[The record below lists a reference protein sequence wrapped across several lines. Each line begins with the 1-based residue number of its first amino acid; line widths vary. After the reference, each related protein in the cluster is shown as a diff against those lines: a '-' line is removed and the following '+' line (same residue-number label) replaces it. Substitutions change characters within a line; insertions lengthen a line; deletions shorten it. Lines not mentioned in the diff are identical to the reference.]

1 MVPSF
6 GKRVLLFLKVELIE
20 EFHPVFFVSFLGTG
34 ITGNILYGFPYP
46 AQWLKVLGII
56 MFCLTVLLFV
66 LVTTCLVVSWV
77 YYPLR
82 IYRYHIDPT
91 LSIYF
96 AVYSMGYNTIINGI
110 HLITHGKYPIF
121 LWTLWWIGVAVAL
134 YNAIFIFFI
143 SFLSKLNKHNLD
155 AISGVALMPVV
166 CPSVVSSS
174 GHLIA
179 VNLPNSNLKKIT
191 EITCLMLLFVSL
203 VCFHGVG
210 ALYMARLI
218 LRKIP
223 ATDHIFSQFLPV
235 GFTGQCSYSIM
246 LFGSNMLTFIPD
258 KTLGQMFFVSL
269 ALLSGCLL
277 AGGYVYLFLAIASVL
292 SKIRPFARH
301 PNPKYTSSKLGL
313 IIWNKGFWVMTFP
326 IGTMSLANFEISK
339 GVDGQYQLEF
349 FKVMS
354 AIFGVCLFMICLANL
369 VGLSWCIV
377 QKIRQ
382 EYLQYKVDTSIVEV
396 ESKV

>member
-121 LWTLWWIGVAVAL
+121 YG
-134 YNAIFIFFI
+134 
-143 SFLSKLNKHNLD
+143 H
-155 AISGVALMPVV
+155 SGGLELLLLCIMP
-166 CPSVVSSS
+166 SLFSSY
-174 GHLIA
+174 H
-179 VNLPNSNLKKIT
+179 
-191 EITCLMLLFVSL
+191 F
-203 VCFHGVG
+203 
-210 ALYMARLI
+210 
-218 LRKIP
+218 
-223 ATDHIFSQFLPV
+223 
-235 GFTGQCSYSIM
+235 
-246 LFGSNMLTFIPD
+246 
-258 KTLGQMFFVSL
+258 
-269 ALLSGCLL
+269 
-277 AGGYVYLFLAIASVL
+277 
-292 SKIRPFARH
+292 
-301 PNPKYTSSKLGL
+301 
-313 IIWNKGFWVMTFP
+313 
-326 IGTMSLANFEISK
+326 
-339 GVDGQYQLEF
+339 YQ
-349 FKVMS
+349 
-354 AIFGVCLFMICLANL
+354 N
-369 VGLSWCIV
+369 
-377 QKIRQ
+377 
-382 EYLQYKVDTSIVEV
+382 
-396 ESKV
+396 